1 MSLSSDRKNAIFLLV
16 ILVII
21 AAVIVAVSIS
31 LRVDPI
37 AEISEN
43 ETVVT
48 TLWILNDDEGSVL
61 STYVLI
67 FYPRTNAAAAFDI
80 PGNVGAI
87 YSSIGRVDRIDA
99 IYNELGLA
107 PYKAEIEK
115 LIGRQIPFTIE
126 LELSDLEFL
135 ADYLGGLNVFVA
147 FPIDETVEYEETVS
161 IEVPVESDTQ
171 QEFAPEDTAVAET
184 QTVVETVTRKKH
196 YLLPSGAV
204 ALDGDKIRDF
214 ATYDRDDEGETH
226 DRRQAI
232 FTALLY
238 ALRENRASI
247 FRGNNFA
254 PYELHIK
261 SNLVGKNLRGLMEMI
276 SAADVERLS
285 LQTVTG
291 SLRVVEDKT
300 LLFPYYDG
308 QLIKDVVNQA
318 VSSILS
324 GSGENQSR
332 VYVLSILNGSGEQ
345 GLARNTAFLLQ
356 SAGYEVLETA
366 NADRS
371 DYEKT
376 LIIDHIANET
386 AAKSLGDFI
395 HCDNIVSDDQERT
408 LMDAAQADFTLI
420 LGRDFNGRYVK

>member
-16 ILVII
+16 ILAII
-21 AAVIVAVSIS
+21 AVVIVAVSIS
-31 LRVDPI
+31 LKVDPI

-48 TLWILNDDEGSVL
+48 TLWILKDEDGSAL

-99 IYNELGLA
+99 IYGELGLSS
-107 PYKAEIEK
+107 YKAEIEK

-147 FPIDETVEYEETVS
+147 FPIDETVEYQETVEV
-161 IEVPVESDTQ
+161 EVPAVTDDQELTSEGELVTQ
-171 QEFAPEDTAVAET
+171 T
-184 QTVVETVTRKKH
+184 QTVFETVTRKKH

-238 ALRENRASI
+238 ALRENRTSL

-254 PYELHIK
+254 PYEKHIT
-261 SNLVGKNLRGLMEMI
+261 SNLEGKDLSGLMEMI
-276 SAADVERLS
+276 SAVDVERLS

-318 VSSILS
+318 VSSLLS
-324 GSGENQSR
+324 GSGDNQSR

-376 LIIDHIANET
+376 VIIDHIANET
-386 AAKSLGDFI
+386 AAQSLGDFI
-395 HCDNIVSDDQERT
+395 HCDNIVSDDEERN
-408 LMDAAQADFTLI
+408 LADAAQVDFTLI